1 MKRLLFTLLLVFTIN
16 HNVISQNNFTILEKV
31 NADFNLDGI
40 LDKGIISQ
48 DTTALKPI
56 FKIEI
61 ILINQFEEE
70 KKIISNELKFINIL
84 DKNAKISLYETGYVD
99 DFFLF
104 SFKINKKVH
113 SYHFKYTDE
122 EFDMLYFVT
131 FEVLGGKVF
140 LNEGDLRNGIITF
153 REQELNTKIWTVK
166 EKKVNF
172 SIIPKLSKFVLFE
185 NEWF

>member
-70 KKIISNELKFINIL
+70 KKIISNELKFINML

-99 DFFLF
+99 DSFFF
-104 SFKINKKVH
+104 SFK
-113 SYHFKYTDE
+113 
-122 EFDMLYFVT
+122 
-131 FEVLGGKVF
+131 
-140 LNEGDLRNGIITF
+140 
-153 REQELNTKIWTVK
+153 
-166 EKKVNF
+166 
-172 SIIPKLSKFVLFE
+172 
-185 NEWF
+185 